1 MRILI
6 GIMIGV
12 FAVLILAS
20 LTNPMQELM
29 QKTRGSD
36 GFNCA
41 GYVDAT
47 DASKSYNASLSG
59 NTNTIGCSVS
69 SFGVGFIVLAT
80 IIGIIMFILYG
91 EQKEQMQQY
100 NPYSAGY

>member
-20 LTNPMQELM
+20 LTQPMQELFSL
-29 QKTRGSD
+29 TRASD
-36 GFNCA
+36 TFNCN
-41 GYVDAT
+41 GYVHP
-47 DASKSYNASLSG
+47 
-59 NTNTIGCSVS
+59 TNTGLNYNSTLESNTLGCSVS
-69 SFGVGFIVLAT
+69 GFGVGFIVLAT

-91 EQKEQMQQY
+91 EPERPQIPQAY
-100 NPYSAGY
+100 PGY

>member
-20 LTNPMQELM
+20 LINPMQDLFS
-29 QKTRGSD
+29 QTRGSD
-36 GFNCA
+36 TFNCN
-41 GYVDAT
+41 GYVHPT
-47 DASKSYNASLSG
+47 DVSKNYNSTLES
-59 NTNTIGCSVS
+59 NTLGCSVS

-91 EQKEQMQQY
+91 EPERPQVPQAY
-100 NPYSAGY
+100 PGY

>member
-20 LTNPMQELM
+20 LTQPMQELFS
-29 QKTRGSD
+29 QTRASNA
-36 GFNCA
+36 FNCN
-41 GYVDAT
+41 GYLDT
-47 DASKSYNASLSG
+47 TGNPSLNYNSTLES
-59 NTNTIGCSVS
+59 NTLGCSVS
-69 SFGVGFIVLAT
+69 SFAVGFIVLAT

-91 EQKEQMQQY
+91 EPERPQIPQAY
-100 NPYSAGY
+100 PGY

>member
-1 MRILI
+1 MRILV

-20 LTNPMQELM
+20 LTQPMQELFS
-29 QKTRGSD
+29 QTRASNS
-36 GFNCA
+36 FNCN
-41 GYVDAT
+41 GYIDSS
-47 DASKSYNASLSG
+47 DASKSYNSTLES
-59 NTNTIGCSVS
+59 NTLGCSVS

-91 EQKEQMQQY
+91 DPTREQTLQAY
-100 NPYSAGY
+100 GTGY